1 MAKQN
6 VAVLDIGTSR
16 ISAIIADRGVNNTFD
31 IHGFAEVNYSGFM
44 DGEFLS
50 PEELTD
56 TIRGV
61 LTSVSRSANCRIN
74 YLTIGVPA
82 EFSVNAVRSI
92 ERAYPKRHKI
102 TDRDID
108 ELFHEAD
115 EFGASTTHRVIN
127 RSPIYFC
134 MDDNRR
140 LIEPKGIVTTKITAM
155 LSFVLADREFIN
167 LMNEIIK
174 PLGIANVNY
183 VSEPL
188 SEALYLLEPTER
200 DSCAILVDTGYLS
213 TSVSIVMG
221 DGLVALRSFSLG
233 DGHIV
238 ADLAEAFDLPFD
250 VAESLKNK
258 IVLSYQPE
266 KGDYYEVDIDGE
278 LYKIDAIET
287 NEIVGNRIAQIAKMV
302 KKCLD
307 DSKFQYPAYIP
318 IQLTGGGICYLKGA
332 RDMMQKLLQQDVR
345 IISPPVPQMDKPHAS
360 SILGLLDM
368 ALKQCKLKTTFILFR
383 LFSK

>member
-31 IHGFAEVNYSGFM
+31 IHGFAEVHYSGYM

-61 LTSVSRSANCRIN
+61 LSTVAQNAGCRIN

-92 ERAYPKRHKI
+92 ERSFNKKHKI

-115 EFGASTTHRVIN
+115 EFGSSTTHKVVS
-127 RSPIYFC
+127 RSPIYYI

-140 LIEPKGIVTTKITAM
+140 LIEPKGITTTKITAM
-155 LSFVLADREFIN
+155 LSFVLAERNFIN

-174 PLGIANVNY
+174 PLGITNIDY

-188 SEALYLLEPTER
+188 SEALYLLEPSER

-238 ADLAEAFDLPFD
+238 ADLAEAFELPFG

-266 KGDYYEVDIDGE
+266 KGDYYEVDVDGE

-287 NEIVGNRIAQIAKMV
+287 NDIVANRIYQMAKMIR
-302 KKCLD
+302 KCLD

-318 IQLTGGGICYLKGA
+318 IQLTGGGICYIKGA
-332 RDMMQKLLQQDVR
+332 RDMLQKLLQKDVR
-345 IISPPVPQMDKPHAS
+345 ITAPPVPQMDKPHAS
-360 SILGLLDM
+360 SILGLLDL
-368 ALKQCKLKTTFILFR
+368 ALKQSKLKTSFILFR